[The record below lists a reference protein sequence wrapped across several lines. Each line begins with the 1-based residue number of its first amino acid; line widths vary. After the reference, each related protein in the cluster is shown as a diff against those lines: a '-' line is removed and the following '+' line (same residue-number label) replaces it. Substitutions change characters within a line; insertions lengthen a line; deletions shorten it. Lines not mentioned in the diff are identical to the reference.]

1 MGTGPLDRLLAGQP
15 VRAHALHQA
24 HQQRMSNGPSSDGW
38 ERQQRMATVCTSEP
52 SLCNLERMGT
62 GLRGE
67 LLAGQPVS
75 AHALHLAHQQWM
87 RNGLSSDGL
96 ERQHRMA
103 TVFTSEPPLCKLERM
118 GMGLLDDQLA
128 GQPVSTHTW
137 HHAHQQRP
145 APPGLAQRF
154 PLSHPAEDSSVHAV
168 DPAAQD

>member
-1 MGTGPLDRLLAGQP
+1 
-15 VRAHALHQA
+15 
-24 HQQRMSNGPSSDGW
+24 
-38 ERQQRMATVCTSEP
+38 
-52 SLCNLERMGT
+52 MGT

-128 GQPVSTHTW
+128 GQPVSTHTGHQTNQQW
-137 HHAHQQRP
+137 PTDGFLTDGWERQQR
-145 APPGLAQRF
+145 LATVLMTET
-154 PLSHPAEDSSVHAV
+154 P
-168 DPAAQD
+168 